1 MIRNNDAPIIMN
13 ANQLGILVYLVINP
27 SINPAII
34 KNGMVLTTT
43 LSPSLAPFIKETRL
57 AYVFGKSMLLPII
70 RPAQPAII
78 ITDISMV
85 P

>member
-1 MIRNNDAPIIMN
+1 MSAKDDPIIKN
-13 ANQLGILVYLVINP
+13 ASQLGILEYRVIKP

-34 KNGMVLTTT
+34 KKGMVLTTT

-57 AYVFGKSMLLPII
+57 ENVLGNKMEFPMIN
-70 RPAQPAII
+70 PAQPAII
-78 ITDISMV
+78 MTEISIV